1 MKTVSLSIDGKSV
14 TASAGTTILNAAA
27 AAGIDIPHLCYDPRV
42 EPIGS
47 CRLCGVK
54 VEGMRGVIASC
65 GQAVSDGMKITTED
79 DDLAL
84 HRRQIL
90 QLLLSDH
97 SPTCTTCDKSG
108 NCRLQD
114 YAYRY
119 HADQNRFGP
128 LTHQPDGPNY
138 TTLNKGILYDAEK
151 CIKCGLCVKYCETV
165 QMAEA
170 LTFAWRAKRMVVT
183 TPFDEDL
190 HKTTCELCGGCIRVC
205 PVGAMLDKSAL
216 GMGREKDLSRVR
228 TTCSYCGVGCQM
240 DLVVDKARNRIVRV
254 TAEPGSPIND
264 GNLCVKGHFGFEFV
278 ASKDRLTHPLIRKN
292 GKLRKSDVGRSHC
305 AGRQTP
311 PRDSRQARSRCRRLR
326 LLVALHQRRKLPDA
340 KTGARGR
347 RHQQRGQLRHQLPC
361 ADRRRSGDVVRQ
373 RRDDQQH
380 RRDQRLQGALP
391 HRRQPHRGASDLS
404 AWK

>member
-14 TASAGTTILNAAA
+14 TISAGTTILNAAA

-54 VEGMRGVIASC
+54 VEGMRGIVASC
-65 GQAVSDGMKITTED
+65 GQAVSEGMKITTED

-97 SPTCTTCDKSG
+97 PPTCTTCDKSG

-128 LTHQPDGPNY
+128 LMHQPDGPNY

-170 LTFAWRAKRMVVT
+170 LTFAWRAKRLVVT
-183 TPFDEDL
+183 TPFEEDL

-205 PVGAMLDKSAL
+205 PVGAMLDKSAV

-240 DLVVDKARNRIVRV
+240 DLLVDKPRNRIVRV
-254 TAEPGSPIND
+254 SADPGSTINS
-264 GNLCVKGHFGFEFV
+264 GNLCVKGHFSFEFV
-278 ASKDRLTHPLIRKN
+278 ASKDRLTHPLIRNN
-292 GKLRKSDVGRSHC
+292 GSFEQVTWDEAIEFAGKRLREL
-305 AGRQTP
+305 
-311 PRDSRQARSRCRRLR
+311 RDKHGADAVAFVSSSRCTNEENYLM
-326 LLVALHQRRKLPDA
+326 QKL
-340 KTGARGR
+340 ARTAGSTNNVDN
-347 RHQQRGQLRHQLPC
+347 C
-361 ADRRRSGDVVRQ
+361 AST
-373 RRDDQQH
+373 
-380 RRDQRLQGALP
+380 
-391 HRRQPHRGASDLS
+391 
-404 AWK
+404 